1 MRTVTENQHKEVE
14 EYLNRKIDYVSPE
27 VYNVVKLKK
36 DIEFN
41 DANNVKVFAKGE
53 LTYS

>member
-1 MRTVTENQHKEVE
+1 MRTITENQHKEVE
-14 EYLNRKIDYVSPE
+14 TYLKRKVDYVSPE
-27 VYNVVKLKK
+27 VYNIIKTKK

-41 DANNVKVFAKGE
+41 DYNNVKIIAKGE

>member
-14 EYLNRKIDYVSPE
+14 EYLKRKIDYVSPE
-27 VYNVVKLKK
+27 VYNVIKLKK

-41 DANNVKVFAKGE
+41 DKNNVKIIAKGE